1 MDTHIMFLVQ
11 IDQDI
16 FVCGI
21 EMHFFP
27 CLFLSLFK
35 KKWIPIIAVKKQK
48 QKNSWGTYFKFP

>member
-27 CLFLSLFK
+27 CLFISLFK
-35 KKWIPIIAVKKQK
+35 K
-48 QKNSWGTYFKFP
+48 NESL